1 LKISSPP
8 FSFYWLPVEPID
20 YSSISTRMSISGM
33 QISLNA
39 SKMSEIIDLK
49 PVVKVQEMQ
58 SEIVQKYLNLLEK
71 WKKESWVIFWESFIY
86 KIILKYLL

>member
-1 LKISSPP
+1 
-8 FSFYWLPVEPID
+8 
-20 YSSISTRMSISGM
+20 MSISGM

>member
-1 LKISSPP
+1 
-8 FSFYWLPVEPID
+8 
-20 YSSISTRMSISGM
+20 
-33 QISLNA
+33 
-39 SKMSEIIDLK
+39 
-49 PVVKVQEMQ
+49 MQ

>member
-1 LKISSPP
+1 
-8 FSFYWLPVEPID
+8 
-20 YSSISTRMSISGM
+20 MSISGM

-71 WKKESWVIFWESFIY
+71 
-86 KIILKYLL
+86 